1 MTETTWLVR
10 ERRVVSRKIN
20 WPGNSRFYL
29 SICHYFY
36 LSLNQTGDL
45 SFFSWCFTWEAL
57 LCRYPSSCPLWND
70 KIIFSSVRE
79 NVRSRCLIPPSTSAC
94 LGNRTLRS
102 HPPKDIFH
110 VPDFSR
116 GMLHSGYL
124 VYLSIIHMLIQ
135 EIFIFNTNKVN
146 PTFLTQVVFNPA
158 AEMNM
163 CTWQDRYHG
172 DCTDKILSSEYSS
185 ACSLGH
191 WRPRRL
197 QEGNFWEERELSS
210 GHSPGWC
217 AKTLDRLGLS
227 WLWPESKQKKKKKPL
242 AMRIVCE
249 HLGEDR
255 APRIWA
261 TGRKLL
267 LLGIVYFWKQEN
279 SKLAV
284 YAQWGKWRKVVNIT
298 QSCYRSILT
307 LNFRAELSLALGN
320 KMSVASQCLELCYN
334 QGSPISQEEGA
345 YSPPRKHDSC
355 LTFRWRKT
363 AMVTHF

>member
-1 MTETTWLVR
+1 
-10 ERRVVSRKIN
+10 
-20 WPGNSRFYL
+20 
-29 SICHYFY
+29 
-36 LSLNQTGDL
+36 
-45 SFFSWCFTWEAL
+45 
-57 LCRYPSSCPLWND
+57 
-70 KIIFSSVRE
+70 
-79 NVRSRCLIPPSTSAC
+79 
-94 LGNRTLRS
+94 
-102 HPPKDIFH
+102 
-110 VPDFSR
+110 
-116 GMLHSGYL
+116 
-124 VYLSIIHMLIQ
+124 MLIQ

-355 LTFRWRKT
+355 LTFRLRKT